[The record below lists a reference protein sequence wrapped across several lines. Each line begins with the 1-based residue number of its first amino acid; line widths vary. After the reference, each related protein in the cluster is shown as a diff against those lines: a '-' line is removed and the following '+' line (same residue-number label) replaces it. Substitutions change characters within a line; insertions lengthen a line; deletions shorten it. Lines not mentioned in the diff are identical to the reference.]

1 MAPISLVSIHPGR
14 ILMSDYSSVSKYLLA
29 RECNVVLERYRNS
42 RAAAHVAAD
51 LQCWYTVKPGMNE

>member
-1 MAPISLVSIHPGR
+1 
-14 ILMSDYSSVSKYLLA
+14 MSDYSSVSKYLLA